1 MNRSGAMEAQ
11 QFGPSC
17 RDGRQDNREVVSPL
31 VDQTARRFAETRR
44 RPGAIAVLLEQARM
58 ARRFLRA
65 GRLSLDLGQLYRR
78 MRARASASGKVFG
91 RASAKPLRPK
101 TRISGAK
108 VAP

>member
-78 MRARASASGKVFG
+78 HAGAGFG
-91 RASAKPLRPK
+91 LGQGLRPCQ
-101 TRISGAK
+101 REA
-108 VAP
+108 A